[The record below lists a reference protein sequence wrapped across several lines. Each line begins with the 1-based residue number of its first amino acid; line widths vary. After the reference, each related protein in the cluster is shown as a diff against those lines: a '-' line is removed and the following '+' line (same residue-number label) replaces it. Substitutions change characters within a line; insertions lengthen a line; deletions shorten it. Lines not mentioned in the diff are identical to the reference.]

1 MRQGLSYFHE
11 TIFSSLPV
19 FQRRIDTALKNI
31 GQPMLPLEHNL
42 FHFGSWM
49 GGDRDGNPFVTPETT
64 REVVITAR
72 LSAVN
77 LYFQQMENLM
87 FDLSTWRC
95 NAELQVLSP
104 SLPSVCW
111 PCCCLQSS
119 YCCIVTD
126 LLHLLTI
133 VCITSLFSDL
143 SVQLDLCAQEEC
155 RPFSIAGG
163 SVTCKPDG
171 EVCRPW
177 QSRSPPS
184 RRRTHT
190 CWQRSASART
200 MQTSGTPS
208 R

>member
-1 MRQGLSYFHE
+1 MLLMLLLKSVSVQDEMRQGLSYFHE

-77 LYFQQMENLM
+77 LYFQQIEQLM

-95 NAELQVLSP
+95 NAELQVSTH
-104 SLPSVCW
+104 LPVNAAASNKVSGLRCIKSQHLVHTSV
-111 PCCCLQSS
+111 
-119 YCCIVTD
+119 YAA
-126 LLHLLTI
+126 LT
-133 VCITSLFSDL
+133 
-143 SVQLDLCAQEEC
+143 
-155 RPFSIAGG
+155 
-163 SVTCKPDG
+163 
-171 EVCRPW
+171 
-177 QSRSPPS
+177 
-184 RRRTHT
+184 
-190 CWQRSASART
+190 
-200 MQTSGTPS
+200 
-208 R
+208 

>member
-1 MRQGLSYFHE
+1 MLLLLVLNPEFVQDEMRQGLSYFHE

-77 LYFQQMENLM
+77 LYFQQMEQLM

-95 NAELQVLSP
+95 NAELQVTHHNHHH
-104 SLPSVCW
+104 
-111 PCCCLQSS
+111 CCFQCG
-119 YCCIVTD
+119 I
-126 LLHLLTI
+126 
-133 VCITSLFSDL
+133 
-143 SVQLDLCAQEEC
+143 
-155 RPFSIAGG
+155 
-163 SVTCKPDG
+163 
-171 EVCRPW
+171 
-177 QSRSPPS
+177 
-184 RRRTHT
+184 
-190 CWQRSASART
+190 
-200 MQTSGTPS
+200 
-208 R
+208 

>member
-77 LYFQQMENLM
+77 LYFQQIEQLM

-95 NAELQVLSP
+95 NAELQVSTH
-104 SLPSVCW
+104 LP
-111 PCCCLQSS
+111 
-119 YCCIVTD
+119 VT
-126 LLHLLTI
+126 
-133 VCITSLFSDL
+133 
-143 SVQLDLCAQEEC
+143 A
-155 RPFSIAGG
+155 A
-163 SVTCKPDG
+163 
-171 EVCRPW
+171 
-177 QSRSPPS
+177 
-184 RRRTHT
+184 
-190 CWQRSASART
+190 ASNNV
-200 MQTSGTPS
+200 
-208 R
+208 

>member
-77 LYFQQMENLM
+77 LYFQQTEMLM

-95 NAELQVLSP
+95 NADLQVSSLLSLLHP
-104 SLPSVCW
+104 CHSCTCTLPSNHITFFLITVC
-111 PCCCLQSS
+111 QAS
-119 YCCIVTD
+119 YA
-126 LLHLLTI
+126 L
-133 VCITSLFSDL
+133 
-143 SVQLDLCAQEEC
+143 
-155 RPFSIAGG
+155 
-163 SVTCKPDG
+163 
-171 EVCRPW
+171 
-177 QSRSPPS
+177 
-184 RRRTHT
+184 
-190 CWQRSASART
+190 
-200 MQTSGTPS
+200 
-208 R
+208 

>member
-1 MRQGLSYFHE
+1 MQFGFGNRHGLWWQSIGSGNIVQDEMRQGLSYFHE

-77 LYFQQMENLM
+77 LYFQQTEMLM

-95 NAELQVLSP
+95 NADLQVNSWLSLTHP
-104 SLPSVCW
+104 CHSCTCTLVSNYITFFLITVCQASDALLNDMLPGACGTAGIASDPHVFTCLSGAVC
-111 PCCCLQSS
+111 
-119 YCCIVTD
+119 
-126 LLHLLTI
+126 
-133 VCITSLFSDL
+133 
-143 SVQLDLCAQEEC
+143 
-155 RPFSIAGG
+155 
-163 SVTCKPDG
+163 
-171 EVCRPW
+171 
-177 QSRSPPS
+177 
-184 RRRTHT
+184 
-190 CWQRSASART
+190 
-200 MQTSGTPS
+200 M
-208 R
+208 

>member
-1 MRQGLSYFHE
+1 MLLGLTYGFVQDEMRQGLSYFHE

-77 LYFQQMENLM
+77 LYFQQIEQLM

-95 NAELQVLSP
+95 NAELQVNALQ
-104 SLPSVCW
+104 CNYR
-111 PCCCLQSS
+111 CCCFQPVQPPVLQ
-119 YCCIVTD
+119 ITPVQPW
-126 LLHLLTI
+126 HLLL
-133 VCITSLFSDL
+133 CTSML
-143 SVQLDLCAQEEC
+143 QL
-155 RPFSIAGG
+155 
-163 SVTCKPDG
+163 CKQAVD
-171 EVCRPW
+171 
-177 QSRSPPS
+177 
-184 RRRTHT
+184 
-190 CWQRSASART
+190 
-200 MQTSGTPS
+200 
-208 R
+208 

>member
-42 FHFGSWM
+42 FRFGSWM

-77 LYFQQMENLM
+77 LYFQQVEQLM

-95 NAELQVLSP
+95 NAELQVNALQ
-104 SLPSVCW
+104 CNCR
-111 PCCCLQSS
+111 CCCSR
-119 YCCIVTD
+119 C
-126 LLHLLTI
+126 
-133 VCITSLFSDL
+133 
-143 SVQLDLCAQEEC
+143 SVHCQA
-155 RPFSIAGG
+155 A
-163 SVTCKPDG
+163 
-171 EVCRPW
+171 
-177 QSRSPPS
+177 
-184 RRRTHT
+184 
-190 CWQRSASART
+190 SASNFSYAAIA
-200 MQTSGTPS
+200 SAA
-208 R
+208 

>member
-77 LYFQQMENLM
+77 LYFQQMEQLM

-95 NAELQVLSP
+95 NSELQV
-104 SLPSVCW
+104 SLLLQ
-111 PCCCLQSS
+111 PCATPACMLCHVMLQIAILPAPHLCCTLRH
-119 YCCIVTD
+119 T
-126 LLHLLTI
+126 
-133 VCITSLFSDL
+133 TSAAFES
-143 SVQLDLCAQEEC
+143 
-155 RPFSIAGG
+155 
-163 SVTCKPDG
+163 
-171 EVCRPW
+171 
-177 QSRSPPS
+177 
-184 RRRTHT
+184 
-190 CWQRSASART
+190 
-200 MQTSGTPS
+200 
-208 R
+208 